1 LKSQLSKKAEDRIY
15 RLYWKAVNEELKE
28 CNNLSISIPYLGKF
42 FRHYNE
48 YNKHKED
55 KAEL

>member
-1 LKSQLSKKAEDRIY
+1 M
-15 RLYWKAVNEELKE
+15 NEELKE

-42 FRHYNE
+42 FRHYYE